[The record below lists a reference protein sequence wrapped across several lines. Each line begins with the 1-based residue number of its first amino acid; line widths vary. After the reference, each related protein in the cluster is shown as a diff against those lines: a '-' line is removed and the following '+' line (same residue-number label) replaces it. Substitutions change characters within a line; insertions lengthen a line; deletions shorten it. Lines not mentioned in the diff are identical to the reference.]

1 MQTLK
6 NHFTKMRSFFS
17 ECLFL
22 SASVL
27 FLPVLYMTT
36 ALALLSGIGLG
47 RWVFPTGL
55 LLWGAAV
62 VMLHERE
69 GWKRALVTLLLLLVA
84 FALAAF
90 LTSLILDGEYDSR
103 VYHAQAIFSLLDGVN
118 PYQYPAHWET
128 YTYPMAHWLLSA
140 SFVLWTQT
148 FTASFAF
155 TPVAVF
161 AAFFCARRF
170 FATLPNL
177 SRFWRNVLAFLL
189 AANPIATLGFF
200 THINDGLFASTL
212 MSVFL
217 ALLSFVADDKAQSRT
232 IRIRTALYVAA
243 LLVLLVNIKFTGL
256 VFGGVL
262 GLTALAYGI
271 RRGASRKTLLHLAG
285 LGSGAAILGVAL
297 FGFFPY
303 ATNAYR
309 HGNPVHPFYP
319 AIVFGEEVS
328 KKHKQ
333 KTVFMEDTSHVL
345 SGRSQ
350 YEKWWISLF
359 SQKTESFWKP
369 APLPPFSSLIPLSFL
384 QGFGSLFSGSMLLC
398 LTLVLFVRHR
408 GAWVV
413 LAGIMISVL
422 AFGVGSSFRHA
433 PQNWWLPLLFL
444 VFLLASDDGKNLLAR
459 LPRIQAPRFQAQT
472 ARILV
477 FLVTACLLYTSVL
490 RLAAF
495 GERSVSLSWAV
506 RQAERQGGWFVTP
519 DTSMEDWAT
528 PVFFHYYESGLS
540 SVRLPTLSE
549 CPEQAEKRKLI
560 LGLVL
565 CRL

>member
-1 MQTLK
+1 M
-6 NHFTKMRSFFS
+6 
-17 ECLFL
+17 
-22 SASVL
+22 
-27 FLPVLYMTT
+27 
-36 ALALLSGIGLG
+36 
-47 RWVFPTGL
+47 
-55 LLWGAAV
+55 
-62 VMLHERE
+62 
-69 GWKRALVTLLLLLVA
+69 
-84 FALAAF
+84 
-90 LTSLILDGEYDSR
+90 
-103 VYHAQAIFSLLDGVN
+103 
-118 PYQYPAHWET
+118 
-128 YTYPMAHWLLSA
+128 
-140 SFVLWTQT
+140 
-148 FTASFAF
+148 
-155 TPVAVF
+155 
-161 AAFFCARRF
+161 
-170 FATLPNL
+170 
-177 SRFWRNVLAFLL
+177 
-189 AANPIATLGFF
+189 
-200 THINDGLFASTL
+200 
-212 MSVFL
+212 
-217 ALLSFVADDKAQSRT
+217 
-232 IRIRTALYVAA
+232 A
-243 LLVLLVNIKFTGL
+243 LLVLLINIKFTGI
-256 VFGGVL
+256 VFGGIL

-271 RRGASRKTLLHLAG
+271 RRGASRKTLLLLAG
-285 LGSGAAILGVAL
+285 LGSSAAILGVAL

-319 AIVFGEEVS
+319 AIVFGGEVS

-398 LTLVLFVRHR
+398 LPLMLFVRHK
-408 GAWVV
+408 GAWIV
-413 LAGIMISVL
+413 LAGVMISVL
-422 AFGVGSSFRHA
+422 GFGTGFSFRHA

-444 VFLLASDDGKNLLAR
+444 VFLLAPDDGKNLLAR
-459 LPRIQAPRFQAQT
+459 LPRFQAPRIQAPRFQAQT

-549 CPEQAEKRKLI
+549 CPEKAEKRKLI

-565 CRL
+565 CRP